1 MSQENVE
8 ALSRAFGR
16 RVDALDDQALDRVL
30 EVFDPEAEFREDPT
44 LPEAGA
50 YRGHAAIRAY
60 AKRFS
65 AVFDA
70 FSWEAEELLDAGDD
84 QVLLLLRVRG
94 QGKGSGAEVD
104 IHAGWLFTL
113 TEARVVR
120 VDAYLNRRE
129 AFEAAGLTE

>member
-8 ALSRAFGR
+8 VLSRALGR
-16 RVDALDDQALDRVL
+16 SVDALDDQALDRVL
-30 EVFDPEAEFREDPT
+30 EVFDPEAEFREDPAF
-44 LPEAGA
+44 PEAGV

-65 AVFDA
+65 GVFDA
-70 FSWEAEELLDAGDD
+70 FAWEPEELLDAGDD

-94 QGKGSGAEVD
+94 RGKGSGAEVD
-104 IHAGWLFTL
+104 IHGGWLFTL

-120 VDAYLNRRE
+120 VDAYLERRE
-129 AFEAAGLTE
+129 AFKAAGLTE